1 MTSTQEG
8 EMVIDEKELDEN
20 GVGQLGDNTR

>member
-20 GVGQLGDNTR
+20 GVGQPGDNTR